1 MCRVTSLSDTITAIF
16 YFSLILY
23 AKWQTICKAILKFYV
38 YLLDWDVCFS
48 WMCYYS
54 VTFIHSFRTHI
65 MKPQVFSLGN
75 VSRER
80 EKKIYEEQLDVLL
93 SLWISHS
100 TTYVGGILIFHLI
113 PKCFVSSIVRY
124 SHYAKEN
131 VKWISTVVAFILI
144 LKSYLHYKLSLNF
157 VVTTK

>member
-1 MCRVTSLSDTITAIF
+1 
-16 YFSLILY
+16 
-23 AKWQTICKAILKFYV
+23 
-38 YLLDWDVCFS
+38 
-48 WMCYYS
+48 
-54 VTFIHSFRTHI
+54 

-124 SHYAKEN
+124 SHYAKKKCKMNFDNGSVYFDFEK
-131 VKWISTVVAFILI
+131 VSTL
-144 LKSYLHYKLSLNF
+144 
-157 VVTTK
+157 